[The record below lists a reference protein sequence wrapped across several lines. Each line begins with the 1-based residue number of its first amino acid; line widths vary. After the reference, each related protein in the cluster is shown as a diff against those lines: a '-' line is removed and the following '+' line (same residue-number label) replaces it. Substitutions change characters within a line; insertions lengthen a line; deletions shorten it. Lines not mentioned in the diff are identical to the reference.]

1 MVPRAILKK
10 KTKQHFFLTILK
22 CVFGNIFKKFI
33 VCIFFIDSPGKFN
46 LYSGVLVTR
55 CLLVAERIIMY
66 WLNQLFEKTIP
77 EELAT

>member
-1 MVPRAILKK
+1 MY
-10 KTKQHFFLTILK
+10 
-22 CVFGNIFKKFI
+22 
-33 VCIFFIDSPGKFN
+33 FFIDSPGKFN
-46 LYSGVLVTR
+46 LYSGLLVTR